1 MLNALKVVALLGLCL
16 VVIGCA
22 NQSELPPQT
31 TQQLVDLRDGLT
43 QGKAQI
49 QTTCNNARDLTQRP
63 QAQIEPQI
71 TRLQTSI
78 KELEERAA
86 GGRKGYSTAREQSQA
101 YFAKWEEQL
110 QGMSRNLADQGEAR
124 RADSMASFKELEKRV
139 ETLRGEFR
147 PFMDQ
152 VLEVSKYLETDPTA
166 SGVKAVNRQMQQAL
180 GRENNLMAK
189 ADAVIQQID
198 KMRGGK

>member
-1 MLNALKVVALLGLCL
+1 
-16 VVIGCA
+16 
-22 NQSELPPQT
+22 
-31 TQQLVDLRDGLT
+31 
-43 QGKAQI
+43 
-49 QTTCNNARDLTQRP
+49 
-63 QAQIEPQI
+63 
-71 TRLQTSI
+71 
-78 KELEERAA
+78 
-86 GGRKGYSTAREQSQA
+86 
-101 YFAKWEEQL
+101 
-110 QGMSRNLADQGEAR
+110 MSRNLADQGEAR